1 MDVKTHGGDDH
12 QNVHHDRQVGLDGLP
27 RERGDHG
34 GEELQPVDA
43 RGLADAEEAEEREER
58 LHAVVLQE
66 ERHVLGEVHLRVSG
80 AGERYA
86 EEEDQ
91 RGLVGLLLPAA
102 LVQDDAQQVHEH
114 GANGALRVQHLRVRR
129 RGEKHQAV
137 ELEDVGHVLDDAAVQ
152 KLGVMG
158 GGRDYVLHVRR
169 EEGFDVVAESRV
181 DAGDADEG
189 DERLEEVMDV
199 EGVGDVAGEESEV
212 L

>member
-1 MDVKTHGGDDH
+1 M
-12 QNVHHDRQVGLDGLP
+12 
-27 RERGDHG
+27 
-34 GEELQPVDA
+34 
-43 RGLADAEEAEEREER
+43 
-58 LHAVVLQE
+58 
-66 ERHVLGEVHLRVSG
+66 
-80 AGERYA
+80 
-86 EEEDQ
+86 
-91 RGLVGLLLPAA
+91 
-102 LVQDDAQQVHEH
+102 
-114 GANGALRVQHLRVRR
+114 RR

-169 EEGFDVVAESRV
+169 EEGFDVVAEGGV

-199 EGVGDVAGEESEV
+199 EGVGDVAGEEGEV